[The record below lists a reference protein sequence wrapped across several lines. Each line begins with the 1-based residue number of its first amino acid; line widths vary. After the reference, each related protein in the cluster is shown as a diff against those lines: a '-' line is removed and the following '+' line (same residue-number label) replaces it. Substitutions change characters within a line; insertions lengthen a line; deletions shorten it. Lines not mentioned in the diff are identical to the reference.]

1 MKLLLLGLSL
11 FLSVAADLG
20 AQGVQLVAPAAK
32 PVVRAPGEVA
42 TLAGVEVVGN
52 TGPGSNVVV
61 IVRVT
66 LDAGAA
72 IYSSAPLDR
81 TVVPAGLYLSVP
93 QSMRVLPI
101 VYPGPRKQPIAGTPR
116 ERLVYEESVE
126 IKIPLTMNNY
136 VMLPATIP
144 GVLNYQAVG
153 KGPAILPPRQLKFT
167 VPLPKPPPPPAP
179 GTTKPGTPPKK

>member
-11 FLSVAADLG
+11 FLSVTANLG
-20 AQGVQLVAPAAK
+20 AQGVQLIAPAAK

-52 TGPGSNVVV
+52 AGPGSNVVV
-61 IVRVT
+61 IVRIT

-81 TVVPAGLYLSVP
+81 TVVPAVLYLTVP

-101 VYPGPRKQPIAGTPR
+101 VYPTPKKQPIAGTPR

-153 KGPAILPPRQLKFT
+153 KGPAMLPPRQLKFT

-179 GTTKPGTPPKK
+179 VPTKPGVPPKK

>member
-11 FLSVAADLG
+11 SLWMAADLG

-32 PVVRAPGEVA
+32 PAVRAPGEVA

-72 IYSSAPLDR
+72 IYSSAPMDR
-81 TVVPAGLYLSVP
+81 TVIPTSLFLSVP
-93 QSMRVLPI
+93 QTMRVLPI
-101 VYPGPRKQPIAGTPR
+101 VYPAPRKQPITGTTR

-153 KGPAILPPRQLKFT
+153 KGPAMLPPRQLKFT
-167 VPLPKPPPPPAP
+167 VTMPKSPPPPAP
-179 GTTKPGTPPKK
+179 VTTKPGTPPKK